1 MIFASQI
8 CAQTAAREGQRRI
21 LGAKPFVQ
29 FLRQK
34 PTKQQQNRLAPDAAD
49 LVKHA
54 RFLEQ
59 PKTGIFRLLPDL
71 GCEENP
77 LIIRADEKCLESVPE
92 GSFYSFRERKH
103 TKEFLS
109 DIRLKNNHLITHG
122 ALSQG
127 ILVNLGEAALET
139 LSPESS
145 GLRFLRN
152 YAPHSSGVEV
162 QRQFLEVARG
172 IKDGEYDYRKAFPV
186 NENMTFALRVIAYRG
201 NIFRTFSGYRYNLLS
216 GDKRIDLTVAF
227 RIIRKDADGGITVLW
242 KELERKDSPRII
254 FHNKKG

>member
-8 CAQTAAREGQRRI
+8 CAQTAAREGQRPI
-21 LGAKPFVQ
+21 LGANRFVQ

-34 PTKQQQNRLAPDAAD
+34 PTKEQQNRLAPAAAD
-49 LVKHA
+49 LVKYA
-54 RFLEQ
+54 GFLEQ
-59 PKTGIFRLLPDL
+59 PKTGIFRLLPDS

-77 LIIRADEKCLESVPE
+77 LVIRADEECLDAVPE

-122 ALSQG
+122 ALAQG
-127 ILVNLGEAALET
+127 ILVNLGDAALES
-139 LSPESS
+139 LSPESEE
-145 GLRFLRN
+145 LRFLRN

-172 IKDGEYDYRKAFPV
+172 IKIGEYDHRKAFPV
-186 NENMTFALRVIAYRG
+186 NENTTFALRVIAYRG
-201 NIFRTFSGYRYNLLS
+201 NIFRTFRGYRYNLLS

-227 RIIRKDADGGITVLW
+227 RVIRKDSDGGVTILW

-254 FHNKKG
+254 FHKRKT